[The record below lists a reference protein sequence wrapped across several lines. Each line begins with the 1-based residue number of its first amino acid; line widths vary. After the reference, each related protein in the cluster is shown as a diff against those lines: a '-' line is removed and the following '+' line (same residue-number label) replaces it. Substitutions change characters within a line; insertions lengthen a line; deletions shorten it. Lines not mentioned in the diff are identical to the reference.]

1 MTEYMCLNLALQLK
15 TLVSNY

>member
-1 MTEYMCLNLALQLK
+1 MTECICLNFALQLK